1 MAPPCGHPGDQIS
14 WFLQNYTSIRQ
25 MSLEIAVTFSWQ
37 VWASPHADPVPVAKK
52 KGPPFPVSLR
62 GFVIFDNTKSVTPAD
77 DRE

>member
-1 MAPPCGHPGDQIS
+1 MSPMRAPPGDQIS
-14 WFLQNYTSIRQ
+14 WFLQNYTSIRL

-37 VWASPHADPVPVAKK
+37 VWAYPHADPAPIAK
-52 KGPPFPVSLR
+52 KGPPFPDSSR